1 MARIPY
7 IDQDECT
14 GCGMCEE
21 ICPDVFR
28 INDDGVSEVH
38 EPHGATAEMI
48 QEAIDECPVNCISL
62 EEE

>member
-7 IDQDECT
+7 VEQDECT

-21 ICPDVFR
+21 ICPDVFH
-28 INDDGVSEVH
+28 INDDGISEIQ
-38 EPHGATAEMI
+38 EPHGATAELI
-48 QEAIDECPVNCISL
+48 QEAIDECPVNCISW

>member
-7 IDQDECT
+7 VDQDECT

-21 ICPDVFR
+21 ICPDVFH
-28 INDDGVSEVH
+28 INDDGISEVQ
-38 EPHGATAEMI
+38 EPHGATAELI
-48 QEAIDECPVNCISL
+48 QEAIDECPVNCISW

>member
-7 IDQDECT
+7 VDQDECT

-21 ICPDVFR
+21 ICPDVFH
-28 INDDGVSEVH
+28 INDDGISEIQ
-38 EPHGATAEMI
+38 EPHGATAELI
-48 QEAIDECPVNCISL
+48 QEAIDECPVNCISW

>member
-7 IDQDECT
+7 VDQDECT

-21 ICPDVFR
+21 TCPDVLR
-28 INDDGVSEVH
+28 LNDDGVAEVY
-38 EPHGATAEMI
+38 EPHGATAELI
-48 QEAIDECPVNCISL
+48 QDAIDECPVHCISW